1 MCMQANESE
10 SCKLNATVS
19 ALGKR
24 VDAIETRLDAV
35 ESTSRTG
42 FASVNSN
49 IETLSQQIAN
59 MDKRIIEEKTK
70 WGETLRG
77 IVKWTV
83 RAILAVVTYAAGV
96 NLTRDLLP
104 TVFN

>member
-1 MCMQANESE
+1 MCEWKPDFD
-10 SCKLNATVS
+10 KLDE
-19 ALGKR
+19 R
-24 VDAIETRLDAV
+24 VDAIESRLTAV
-35 ESTSRTG
+35 ESATRDG
-42 FASVNSN
+42 LAAVNGN

-59 MDKRIIEEKTK
+59 MDRRIIEEKVK

-96 NLTRDLLP
+96 NLTRDLIP
-104 TVFN
+104 GIFN

>member
-1 MCMQANESE
+1 MCEWKPDFDRLDE
-10 SCKLNATVS
+10 
-19 ALGKR
+19 R
-24 VDAIETRLDAV
+24 VDAIESRLTAV
-35 ESTSRTG
+35 ESATRDG
-42 FASVNSN
+42 LAAVNGN

-59 MDKRIIEEKTK
+59 MDKRIIEEKVK

-96 NLTRDLLP
+96 NLTRDLIPGL
-104 TVFN
+104 FN